1 MRRLM
6 CLHKNN
12 VEIRGEHQIHTI
24 TVNKKIV
31 MIKMENHY
39 LLSFEVKLTTQV

>member
-1 MRRLM
+1 M

-24 TVNKKIV
+24 IVIKKIIMV
-31 MIKMENHY
+31 NMENNY
-39 LLSFEVKLTTQV
+39 MLSFEVKLTTQV